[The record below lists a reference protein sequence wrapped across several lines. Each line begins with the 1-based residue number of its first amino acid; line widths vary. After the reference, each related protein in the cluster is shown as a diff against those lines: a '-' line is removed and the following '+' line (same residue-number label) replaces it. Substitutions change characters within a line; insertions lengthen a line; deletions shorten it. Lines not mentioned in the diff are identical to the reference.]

1 MALMI
6 ADRAEVSWD
15 HEKSQRLVRIHV
27 GEEVIR
33 RHWKSPRDA
42 KARRAPVRPTVWR
55 AIRHVRRKTNAHR
68 TASIHNSVRKYGL
81 GTKSPSPR
89 AVSETIRRDE
99 LRARREI

>member
-1 MALMI
+1 MALII

-42 KARRAPVRPTVWR
+42 GPQTLQADAVKAAQEEGYDLTADKV
-55 AIRHVRRKTNAHR
+55 AIQR
-68 TASIHNSVRKYGL
+68 
-81 GTKSPSPR
+81 
-89 AVSETIRRDE
+89 
-99 LRARREI
+99 